1 MKFVIFDIFFFA
13 FHQIFLCS
21 KSARSRL
28 FYENLSF
35 SIFLKL
41 VWSARIWP
49 EITRNSQLWSF
60 LACSSKSCRQNMKY
74 YFHKLFCEKST
85 QNRTSAESLMFF
97 FFTFQNSFKALKMTK
112 MTKMKIVTLGIF
124 CSLGIF
130 FIQYH

>member
-1 MKFVIFDIFFFA
+1 MKFVILDIFFFFFA
-13 FHQIFLCS
+13 FNQIFLCS

-60 LACSSKSCRQNMKY
+60 LACSSKSHRRNMKY
-74 YFHKLFCEKST
+74 YSHKLFCEKST

-97 FFTFQNSFKALKMTK
+97 FTFQTSFKALKMTK

-124 CSLGIF
+124 CSF
-130 FIQYH
+130 Y